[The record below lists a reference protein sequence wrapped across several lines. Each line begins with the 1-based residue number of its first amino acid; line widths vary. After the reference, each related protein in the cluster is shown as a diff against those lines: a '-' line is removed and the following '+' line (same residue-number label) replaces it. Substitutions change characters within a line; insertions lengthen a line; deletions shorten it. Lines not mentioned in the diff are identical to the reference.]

1 MPPPLSVHAL
11 VDTLGPGGAEFLLAD
26 FAAVA
31 PEAGIELSVAAL
43 KPLAPPV
50 PAADRLRAG
59 GLEPMAVP
67 VTKLVDPRALA
78 RVRAH
83 LADVRP
89 ALVHTHLGTADFL
102 GGLAARS
109 LRIPCVATIH
119 ADWFGGSRADRAR
132 AWLASRVRRRCADL
146 VIAVSDSARS
156 AYLSAWDD
164 RPEHLIVVHNGIA
177 DRARP
182 GSGAEVRAELGLAAD
197 ELVVTAI
204 SALRP
209 EKNFEAAIDAV
220 ELLSERFPR
229 LRLVIAGDGPH
240 DRAVRERAAGHGE
253 RVVLTGHREDVM
265 ELLDATDALIH
276 PSHFDAFPTTL
287 LEAMSA
293 SVPVVA
299 TNVGGMPEIVESG
312 VSGILFDPPATASAV
327 AAALV
332 PLLESSELRAR
343 IGNAGRERF
352 AREFT
357 ASAWVKRVREVYDRV
372 LRERA

>member
-1 MPPPLSVHAL
+1 MQPRLRVHAL

-31 PEAGIELSVAAL
+31 PEAAIDLSVAAL
-43 KPLAPPV
+43 KPLAAPV

-59 GLEPMAVP
+59 GLEPTAVP
-67 VTKLVDPRALA
+67 VTKMVDPRAF
-78 RVRAH
+78 RSVRAH
-83 LADVRP
+83 LADLRP

-109 LRIPCVATIH
+109 LHIPCVTTIH
-119 ADWFGGSRADRAR
+119 ADWFGASRGDRAR
-132 AWLASRVRRRCADL
+132 AWLASRVRRHCADL
-146 VIAVSDSARS
+146 VIAVSDSART
-156 AYLSAWDD
+156 AYLSAWED
-164 RPEHLIVVHNGIA
+164 RPEHLVVVRNGIA
-177 DRARP
+177 DRASP
-182 GSGAEVRAELGLAAD
+182 GSGPGVRAELGLRPD
-197 ELVVTAI
+197 DLVVTAV

-229 LRLVIAGDGPH
+229 LRLVIVGDGPH
-240 DRAVRERAAGHGE
+240 AGAVRERAAGHGE
-253 RVVLTGHREDVM
+253 RVVLPGHREDVM
-265 ELLDATDALIH
+265 ELLDATDVLIH

-293 SVPVVA
+293 LVPVVA
-299 TNVGGMPEIVESG
+299 TNVGGMPEIVEAG
-312 VSGILFDPPATASAV
+312 VSGILFDAPATAPAV
-327 AAALV
+327 ATALA
-332 PLLESSELRAR
+332 PLLESSDLRAR
-343 IGNAGRERF
+343 VGNGGRGRF
-352 AREFT
+352 EREFT